1 MSEEQTN
8 TEEQTTTE
16 EQSTSFTQADVDRIV
31 GEAVKTAVK
40 SKEGDLVKQ
49 IRTLKGELK
58 QSQTAQADRA
68 KQEAIE
74 SENFKSL
81 YEAEA
86 EAAKTLREESTTTIA
101 KLQNQLVTNELKQA
115 LPDHIKADDIAF
127 KGYMVSYNEID
138 PEGRPSPTDWVAQI
152 KADNPDKFESPKA
165 SVGTSNAQPGGVAQ
179 GSGSSLSL
187 EERLKSPD
195 KNVKLAAAREKLRGQ
210 LG

>member
-1 MSEEQTN
+1 
-8 TEEQTTTE
+8 
-16 EQSTSFTQADVDRIV
+16 VPP
-31 GEAVKTAVK
+31 
-40 SKEGDLVKQ
+40 KEGTCQKNKQ
-49 IRTLKGELK
+49 TQRNRQQLKNNQLLLRK
-58 QSQTAQADRA
+58 PMLTASWA
-68 KQEAIE
+68 E

-81 YEAEA
+81 YEAEV